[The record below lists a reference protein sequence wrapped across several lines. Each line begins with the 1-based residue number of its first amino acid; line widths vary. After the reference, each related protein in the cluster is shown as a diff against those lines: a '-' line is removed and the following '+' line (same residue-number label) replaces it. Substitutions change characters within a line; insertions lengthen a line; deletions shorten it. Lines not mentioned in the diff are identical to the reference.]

1 MIGPKSNGYNNMATQ
16 VVLRRINSKTWL
28 AFASILLG
36 IAFLSPGQGVAGDRK
51 VHLAA
56 FGDSLTAGYGLP
68 SGADF
73 ASRLEA
79 ALIKRGHKVRITNAG
94 VSGDTTS
101 GGLARFDWA
110 VPDDVD
116 AVILELGAN
125 DALRGISPEIARK
138 NLDRILAKLATR
150 NIPTLVAGMR
160 APANWGEAYEK
171 AFNAIFPDLARKHG
185 SQLYPF
191 FLEGVI
197 DKPEL
202 KLADALH
209 PNAAGVEE
217 IVRRILPGVEK
228 LIARVAAR

>member
-1 MIGPKSNGYNNMATQ
+1 MATQ
-16 VVLRRINSKTWL
+16 VVLHRINSKVWL
-28 AFASILLG
+28 AVTSVILGL
-36 IAFLSPGQGVAGDRK
+36 AALTADPTVAANKK

-68 SGADF
+68 PGADF

-79 ALIKRGHKVRITNAG
+79 ALAKRGHKVRITNAG

-110 VPDDVD
+110 VPDDAD

-125 DALRGISPEIARK
+125 DALRGISPTIARD
-138 NLDRILAKLATR
+138 NLDQILAKLAKR
-150 NIPTLVAGMR
+150 KIPTLIAGMR
-160 APANWGEAYEK
+160 APANWGADYEK
-171 AFNAIFPDLARKHG
+171 AFNAIFTDLAQKHQA
-185 SQLYPF
+185 QLYPF

-197 DKPEL
+197 DKPAL

-209 PNAAGVEE
+209 PNANGVDE
-217 IVRRILPGVEK
+217 IVRRILPSVEK
-228 LIARVAAR
+228 LIARVRAR